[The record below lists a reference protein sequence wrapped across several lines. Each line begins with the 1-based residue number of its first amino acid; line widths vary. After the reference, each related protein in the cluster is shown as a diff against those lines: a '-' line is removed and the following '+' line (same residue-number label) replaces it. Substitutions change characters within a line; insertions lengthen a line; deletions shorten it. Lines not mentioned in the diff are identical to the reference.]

1 MITGTKLMSLIVP
14 LILTLSSCSRP
25 QIEVLVPSTTATGA
39 GRLAN
44 CMQTYTRCDDIRS
57 YSYSVCRR
65 ASDSDPSL
73 LAHAVFGPGG
83 IACSAEER
91 ALAACR
97 PELEEC
103 LRRAGAV
110 LTAIDSEQKL
120 TKPVYFDRVRTRG
133 TYLFVFEQGLKLSMP
148 ARGENLTL
156 TFARTVRRVSTK
168 VPVTFSD
175 NRVSVASLPT
185 PLSTEPTLL
194 VVTLDDGSTCAFELQ
209 ELRPG
214 PISTEEYTFDCLGS
228 SEPVAPLPSPPPE
241 PPIVVPHETEKSW
254 KVVEARGWHTSR
266 FEASNFSPCG
276 SEEGWWFGT
285 ANSEARATLSLIKE
299 NARCQGPHCAY
310 PIFVK
315 GKVSP
320 RGRFGHMGMYER
332 EMVAT
337 EVRLLSDTEIKKFC
351 GNKPSWVL
359 DE

>member
-1 MITGTKLMSLIVP
+1 MSLIVP

-25 QIEVLVPSTTATGA
+25 QIEVVVPSTTARGA
-39 GRLAN
+39 ERVAN
-44 CMQTYTRCDDIRS
+44 CMETHTRCDDVRS
-57 YSYSVCRR
+57 YSYRQCRSI
-65 ASDSDPSL
+65 SDSDPNPL
-73 LAHAVFGPGG
+73 THVIFGPGG

-110 LTAIDSEQKL
+110 LTRVDSKQKL
-120 TKPVYFDRVRTRG
+120 AKPVYFDRVRTRG
-133 TYLFVFEQGLKLSMP
+133 TYLFVFERGLKLLLP
-148 ARGENLTL
+148 ARGEDLTL
-156 TFARTVRRVSTK
+156 TFARRVRRVSTK
-168 VPVTFSD
+168 IPATFSD
-175 NRVSVASLPT
+175 NRVSVPSLPA

-194 VVTLDDGSTCAFELQ
+194 VVTLDDDSTCAFELQ

-214 PISTEEYTFDCLGS
+214 PIDTGEYTFDCLGS
-228 SEPVAPLPSPPPE
+228 TEPVAPLPSPPPE

-254 KVVEARGWHTSR
+254 KAVEARGWHASR
-266 FEASNFSPCG
+266 FEASSFSPCSG
-276 SEEGWWFGT
+276 ENSWWFGT
-285 ANSEARATLSLIKE
+285 ANSEASATLSRIKQ

-332 EMVAT
+332 EVVAT
-337 EVRLLSDTEIKKFC
+337 EVRLLSDTELKKFC
-351 GNKPSWVL
+351 GNKPSWVV